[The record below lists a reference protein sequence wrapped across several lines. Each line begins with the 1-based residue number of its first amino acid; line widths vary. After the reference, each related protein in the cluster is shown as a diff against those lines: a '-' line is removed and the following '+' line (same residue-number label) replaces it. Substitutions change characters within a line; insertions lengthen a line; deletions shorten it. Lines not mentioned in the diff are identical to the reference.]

1 MATNQTDARRITRNH
16 EHTHAATRGGP
27 DLSSGWR
34 EVYAALEVDSSI
46 EPDDVAPDAIAAA
59 TRTDRPARYRR
70 KHALEVTT

>member
-1 MATNQTDARRITRNH
+1 MSKNANQQYTGAAQTAEQTRDC
-16 EHTHAATRGGP
+16 

-46 EPDDVAPDAIAAA
+46 EPDDAGPDAIAAA
-59 TRTDRPARYRR
+59 ARPDRPARYRR